1 MKLALAPALL
11 RRSRGELSLPSVR
24 KQPVFFSRSTA
35 PSKMIKIAL
44 GSALASLA
52 AAAPI
57 QKDAPIV
64 SGDGELLPSGA
75 RSSSAAF

>member
-1 MKLALAPALL
+1 MKLQLDSGAAAESHPRALPYCQPA
-11 RRSRGELSLPSVR
+11 
-24 KQPVFFSRSTA
+24 FFSRPTA

-64 SGDGELLPSGA
+64 SGDGELLPPSGA
-75 RSSSAAF
+75 RLPAF

>member
-1 MKLALAPALL
+1 
-11 RRSRGELSLPSVR
+11 
-24 KQPVFFSRSTA
+24 
-35 PSKMIKIAL
+35 MIKIAL

-64 SGDGELLPSGA
+64 SGDGELLPPSGA
-75 RSSSAAF
+75 RLPAF